1 MIDILEYCR
10 NSIYANDKAIDC
22 LKSQLEEKTK
32 ANKNLAMI
40 LSIVAIY
47 STIIEFDRRRKDKRI
62 KKLNKQV
69 KDLKRDKGE

>member
-10 NSIYANDKAIDC
+10 DSVYAHNKAIDC
-22 LKSQLEEKTK
+22 LKSQLEEKSKT
-32 ANKNLAMI
+32 NKNLVMI

-62 KKLNKQV
+62 KKLNKQI